1 VRLPV
6 RVESDCL
13 ALVKAVSDR
22 HSSRAT
28 WEGMM
33 DEIRA
38 ATQLLSD
45 CKMNHVR
52 REANEVA
59 HDLAQRALKQR
70 ECVVM

>member
-1 VRLPV
+1 
-6 RVESDCL
+6 
-13 ALVKAVSDR
+13 
-22 HSSRAT
+22 
-28 WEGMM
+28 M